1 MNKTLIFL
9 LTVTL
14 FSQIRAQESQRQWIG
29 LGYEAFES
37 KQSSLTFSQ
46 RLRWQDQN
54 FHQWISELDYK
65 TELSKDFSA
74 GVEFRYIFE
83 KDRIGAIQGNR
94 SAGRLRIN
102 LYHEI
107 EKGLFELENRAGIQY
122 KRRFDDN
129 KENLVF
135 RLRPQITPKIK
146 NFKHDPSFRIEWF
159 QNLNTSQDYSI
170 RYGVDIPFKLDNN
183 RLRLGYFYETF
194 NLQSQENQQVIYVR
208 YKFGR

>member
-29 LGYEAFES
+29 LSYEAFES

-65 TELSKDFSA
+65 TELSKDFST
-74 GVEFRYIFE
+74 GVEFRYFVE

-107 EKGLFELENRAGIQY
+107 EKGLFEFENRAGIQY